1 VLIYQEVRKWQKF
14 LRYRQQ
20 QGHFS
25 RDVRTWGSVQLESG
39 SFLMIEL
46 KSILLHLSHVATPY
60 NLESHAVELVN
71 FSHQCAKH
79 IFNTLSILD

>member
-1 VLIYQEVRKWQKF
+1 VAEASARW
-14 LRYRQQ
+14 RN
-20 QGHFS
+20 
-25 RDVRTWGSVQLESG
+25 RDTSPGSQDQPVQLESG